1 MPQDLHTKVKNF
13 PRSSGVYLMKDG
25 AGHVLYIGKA
35 TSLRDRVK
43 SYFLK
48 QAGDRYQIKYL
59 MAKVADID
67 FIVTDNEK
75 EALLLENTYIKKY
88 QPKYNFFLKDDKSY
102 VSLALSVQHPFPRL
116 YKTRKILK
124 DKTLYFGPYSSAYAC
139 QSVVEFVG
147 QHFRLRTCQD
157 HDFANRSRPCLMYQI
172 KKCDAPCVGYVSQA
186 KYAEMIQQVK
196 LFLYGRDQEL
206 KNNVKAQMFQAAEAE
221 NFEEAARLRDL
232 LKDIERTLEKQKVVS
247 HQAYDWDVL
256 SYDRQQNQVL
266 ICIMMIRA
274 GKLADTHF
282 IPLKV
287 YEPDEEFLSKV
298 VVQYYGETKFI
309 PPILLFSRLPADVG
323 ALADLLSERA
333 GLKVQLRLPQKGEKL
348 KMVQLAEK
356 NAKTQLMQR
365 QQRQSNVELILEN
378 LKQALNLKNLPR
390 TIECYDI
397 SNFQGQDSVGSMVTF
412 VEGEP
417 YKQGYRRF
425 KIKTVEQANDFA
437 MLYEVLQRRI
447 QNIIQHPGDSKWSL
461 PDLMIMD
468 GGKAQLNVALRLFK
482 ELNIINIDVVGLAK
496 SRIKEKK
503 GKKFK
508 TQERVFLPNRLNPVV
523 LATNSPELHLLQRIR
538 DEAHRFGIT
547 YHRQLRQQKGMRSR
561 LEEIAQVGPKRMQKL
576 LTTFGSIEAIQ
587 AADPIALAKVA
598 RISLQLANSI
608 KEQL

>member
-25 AGHVLYIGKA
+25 AGHILYIGKA

-48 QAGDRYQIKYL
+48 QASDRYQIKYL

-67 FIVTDNEK
+67 FIVTDNAK

-116 YKTRKILK
+116 HKTRKILK
-124 DKTLYFGPYSSAYAC
+124 DGTLYFGPYSSAYAS

-172 KKCDAPCVGYVSQA
+172 KKCDAPCVGYVSQT

-206 KNNVKAQMFQAAEAE
+206 KNNVKAQMFQAAEVE

-247 HQAYDWDVL
+247 HQDYDWDVL
-256 SYDRQQNQVL
+256 SYDRQQNQVV
-266 ICIMMIRA
+266 ICIMMIRT
-274 GKLADTHF
+274 GLLADTHF

-378 LKQALNLKNLPR
+378 LKQALHLKSLPR

-447 QNIIQHPGDSKWSL
+447 QNIIQHPSDSKWSL

-523 LATNSPELHLLQRIR
+523 LATSELHLLQRIR
-538 DEAHRFGIT
+538 DEAHRFGII
-547 YHRQLRQQKGMRSR
+547 YHRKLRQQKGMRSR

-576 LTTFGSIEAIQ
+576 LTTFGSVEGIQ
-587 AADPIALAKVA
+587 AAAPIELAKVA
-598 RISLQLANSI
+598 RISLQLAKSI